1 MLLEMV
7 MGLGRHARQHPVEA
21 RLLALGRQAVQGT
34 VHGADDLAGV
44 DLAGRLRGAISALGS
59 AGGGHQAELL
69 EALQDLGYVKRAGP
83 LAYVLGDLLAKSRLK
98 G

>member
-1 MLLEMV
+1 

-44 DLAGRLRGAISALGS
+44 NLASRGAGTISSLGS
-59 AGGGHQAELL
+59 A
-69 EALQDLGYVKRAGP
+69 K
-83 LAYVLGDLLAKSRLK
+83 DLLADILPQLK
-98 G
+98 CKF